1 MKTRKCFRILCFL
14 LCACLLLTGC
24 GEEIKTP
31 EEETVS
37 IWLVEGELLSAE
49 LTALAAQFNN
59 GSFPVKAE
67 LRAFANEEELGAALD
82 SARPDLILCG
92 HERAVALHEQGRL
105 RDVSSGFTQAPA
117 FSESFLTLS
126 DCVGSAFFPI
136 GAETELLVL
145 NGPAFDQSAASALG
159 RETIT
164 SIEGLCAAASAC
176 GGQGQLF
183 FTADSFTAL
192 FTLALGP
199 VGSGFSG
206 VREQDIFS
214 EDYKRVDNLLAEAA
228 YEGGLSACDSPAL
241 SLTESGEV
249 VCALVSSTGL
259 TGELGGELELYP
271 LAGPAGGFARAVGL
285 AVTSPFS
292 GREQAIAKFLSWLLQ
307 PQRAAELALDRGL
320 IPAVTGWTPEEPGT
334 LDAALLSLSSA
345 ELYFPPL
352 DSGCFRT
359 DGEFEYRFRAALEM
373 LK

>member
-1 MKTRKCFRILCFL
+1 MKTRKCFRILCVL

-49 LTALAAQFNN
+49 LTALAEQFNN
-59 GSFPVKAE
+59 ASFPVKAE

-105 RDVSSGFTQAPA
+105 RDVSSGFTQTPA

-159 RETIT
+159 RDTLT
-164 SIEGLCAAASAC
+164 TLDGLCAAASAC
-176 GGQGQLF
+176 GEQGQLF

-206 VREQDIFS
+206 VREQDILS
-214 EDYKRVDNLLAEAA
+214 EDYKRVYNLLAEAA
-228 YEGGLSACDSPAL
+228 YEGGLAACDSPAL

-259 TGELGGELELYP
+259 IGELSGELELYP
-271 LAGPAGGFARAVGL
+271 LSGPAGGFARAVGL

-307 PQRAAELALDRGL
+307 PQRAAELALDKGVLAGKTEEAPLLEAELELKEGPDEPFGDFVRGFAAKYCL
-320 IPAVTGWTPEEPGT
+320 TEEPKSKF
-334 LDAALLSLSSA
+334 ARAKAL
-345 ELYFPPL
+345 
-352 DSGCFRT
+352 R
-359 DGEFEYRFRAALEM
+359 
-373 LK
+373 

>member
-1 MKTRKCFRILCFL
+1 MKTRPFFRIACFL
-14 LCACLLLTGC
+14 LCACLLLSGC
-24 GEEIKTP
+24 GEEIQTP

-49 LTALAAQFNN
+49 LAALAEQFNN
-59 GSFPVKAE
+59 ASFPVKAE

-82 SARPDLILCG
+82 SARPDLIFCG

-105 RDVSSGFTQAPA
+105 RDVSSGFTHAPA
-117 FSESFLTLS
+117 YSESFLALS

-136 GAETELLVL
+136 GAETELLAV

-159 RETIT
+159 RGSIT

-176 GGQGQLF
+176 GQQGQVF
-183 FTADSFTAL
+183 FTADSFTSL

-206 VREQDIFS
+206 VREQDILS
-214 EDYKRVDNLLAEAA
+214 EDYKRFYNLLAEAA
-228 YEGGLSACDSPAL
+228 YEGGLAACDSPAL
-241 SLTESGEV
+241 SLAENGDV
-249 VCALVSSTGL
+249 VCALVSSIEL
-259 TGELGGELELYP
+259 TGELSGELELHP
-271 LAGPAGGFARAVGL
+271 LSGLAGCFARAVGL

-292 GREQAIAKFLSWLLQ
+292 GREQAIAKLLSWLLQ
-307 PQRAAELALDRGL
+307 PQRAVELALSHGL
-320 IPAVTGWTPEEPGT
+320 IPAVTGWEPEEAGV
-334 LDAALLSLSSA
+334 LDTALLSLSSA

-352 DSGCFRT
+352 DSGYFRT
-359 DGEFEYRFRAALEM
+359 DGEFEHRFRAALEM

>member
-1 MKTRKCFRILCFL
+1 MKTRKCFRILCVL

-37 IWLVEGELLSAE
+37 IWLVEGELLSTE
-49 LTALAAQFNN
+49 LTALAEQFNN
-59 GSFPVKAE
+59 ASFPVKAE

-117 FSESFLTLS
+117 FGESFLKLS
-126 DCVGSAFFPI
+126 DCVGSAFFPV

-159 RETIT
+159 RESIT

-176 GGQGQLF
+176 GEQGQLF

-206 VREQDIFS
+206 VREHDILS
-214 EDYKRVDNLLAEAA
+214 EDYKRVYNLLAEAA
-228 YEGGLSACDSPAL
+228 YEGGVAAYDSAAL
-241 SLTESGEV
+241 PLVKSGEP
-249 VCALVSSTGL
+249 VCALVASTGL
-259 TGELGGELELYP
+259 AGEQDESLAYYP
-271 LAGPAGGFARAVGL
+271 MPGVSGSLARAVGL

-292 GREQAIAKFLSWLLQ
+292 GREQAIARFLSWLLQ
-307 PQRAAELALDRGL
+307 PRRAADLALPNGL
-320 IPAVTGWTPEEPGT
+320 IPAVTGWAPEEPGGVES
-334 LDAALLSLSSA
+334 ALLSLS
-345 ELYFPPL
+345 EETLYFPPL
-352 DSGCFRT
+352 DSGYFRS
-359 DGEFEYRFRAALEM
+359 DGEFEHRFRAALEM

>member
-1 MKTRKCFRILCFL
+1 MKTRLVFQFLCFL
-14 LCACLLLTGC
+14 LCACLLLSAC
-24 GEEIKTP
+24 GEEIRTP

-37 IWLVEGELLSAE
+37 IWFVEGELLSAE
-49 LTALAAQFNN
+49 LRTLTEQFNMA
-59 GSFPVKAE
+59 SFPVKAE
-67 LRAFANEEELGAALD
+67 LRAFSNEEELGAALD

-105 RDVSSGFTQAPA
+105 RDVSSGFTQPPA
-117 FSESFLTLS
+117 YSETILTLS

-136 GAETELLVL
+136 GAETELLAL

-176 GGQGQLF
+176 GQQGQVF
-183 FTADSFTAL
+183 FTADSFTTL

-206 VREQDIFS
+206 VREQDVLS
-214 EDYKRVDNLLAEAA
+214 EDYKRVYNLLAEAA
-228 YEGGLSACDSPAL
+228 YEGGLAACDSPAL
-241 SLTESGEV
+241 PLVESGEA
-249 VCALVSSTGL
+249 VCALVSAAGL
-259 TGELGGELELYP
+259 TGELGGELELHP
-271 LAGPAGGFARAVGL
+271 LSGPAGGFARAVGL

-292 GREQAIAKFLSWLLQ
+292 SREQAIAKFLSWLLH
-307 PQRAAELALDRGL
+307 PQRAVELALSRGL

-334 LDAALLSLSSA
+334 LDTALLSLRSA

-352 DSGCFRT
+352 ESGYFRT
-359 DGEFEYRFRAALEM
+359 DGEFEHRFRAALEM

>member
-1 MKTRKCFRILCFL
+1 MKTRPFFRIACFL
-14 LCACLLLTGC
+14 LCACLLLSGC
-24 GEEIKTP
+24 GEEIQTP

-49 LTALAAQFNN
+49 LAALAEQFNN
-59 GSFPVKAE
+59 ASFPVKAE

-82 SARPDLILCG
+82 SARPDLIFCG

-105 RDVSSGFTQAPA
+105 QDVSSGFTHAPA
-117 FSESFLTLS
+117 YSESFLALS

-136 GAETELLVL
+136 GAETELLAV

-159 RETIT
+159 RGSIS

-176 GGQGQLF
+176 GQQGQVF
-183 FTADSFTAL
+183 FTADSFTSL

-206 VREQDIFS
+206 VREQDILS
-214 EDYKRVDNLLAEAA
+214 EDYKRFYNLLAEAA
-228 YEGGLSACDSPAL
+228 YEGGLAACDSPAL
-241 SLTESGEV
+241 SLAENGDV
-249 VCALVSSTGL
+249 VCALVSSIEL
-259 TGELGGELELYP
+259 TGELSGELELHP
-271 LAGPAGGFARAVGL
+271 LSGLAGCFARAVGL

-292 GREQAIAKFLSWLLQ
+292 GREQAIAKLLSWLLQ
-307 PQRAAELALDRGL
+307 PQRAVELALSHGL
-320 IPAVTGWTPEEPGT
+320 IPAVTGWEPEEAGV
-334 LDAALLSLSSA
+334 LDTALLSLSSA

-352 DSGCFRT
+352 DSGYFRT
-359 DGEFEYRFRAALEM
+359 DGEFEHRFRAALEM

>member
-1 MKTRKCFRILCFL
+1 MKTRPFFRIACFL
-14 LCACLLLTGC
+14 LCACLLLSGC
-24 GEEIKTP
+24 GEEIQTP

-49 LTALAAQFNN
+49 LAALAEQFNN
-59 GSFPVKAE
+59 ASFPVKAE

-82 SARPDLILCG
+82 SARPDLIFCG

-105 RDVSSGFTQAPA
+105 RDVSAGFTHAPA
-117 FSESFLTLS
+117 YSESFLALS

-136 GAETELLVL
+136 GAETELLAV

-159 RETIT
+159 RGSIT

-176 GGQGQLF
+176 GQQGQVF
-183 FTADSFTAL
+183 FTADSFTSL

-206 VREQDIFS
+206 VREQDILS
-214 EDYKRVDNLLAEAA
+214 EDYKRVYNLLAEAA
-228 YEGGLSACDSPAL
+228 YEGGLAACDSPAL
-241 SLTESGEV
+241 PLAENGDV
-249 VCALVSSTGL
+249 VCALVSSIEL
-259 TGELGGELELYP
+259 TGELSGELELHP
-271 LAGPAGGFARAVGL
+271 LSGPAGCFARAVGL

-307 PQRAAELALDRGL
+307 PQRAVELALPHGL
-320 IPAVTGWTPEEPGT
+320 IPAVTGWEPEEAGV
-334 LDAALLSLSSA
+334 LDTALLSLSSA

-352 DSGCFRT
+352 DSGYFRT
-359 DGEFEYRFRAALEM
+359 DGEFEHRFRAALEM